1 MSKVFTVAQVI
12 VPIFAAIFLG
22 FLARRKKL
30 LSAEQTQGLQEFVMK
45 IGLPCVIFNS
55 CLTANIGAESLGL
68 MAMVLP
74 FVLIST
80 LWAFSARK
88 KLFPH
93 HNLPML
99 FCAQETGMLGIPLFI
114 ILFGVDQAYRIGILD
129 ITQAIIVYPVIG
141 ILSANTGEN
150 PTLKSIIK
158 SVCTSPLLI
167 MCALGLT
174 LNFTG
179 LRDAMENVGILSVI
193 TESTGFLAQ
202 PVSAIMIFSVGYN
215 FSLDATSRGTI
226 FKISAIHFA
235 MFALFGLLIQA
246 GLFLLPNVE
255 PITRWSVLL
264 YTTLPASYLAPGMGR
279 TDEDCTIAS
288 GVCSILTVV
297 SLLIFCGIAIAI
309 A

>member
-1 MSKVFTVAQVI
+1 MSKVFTVAQVV

-22 FLARRKKL
+22 LLSRRKKL
-30 LSAEQTQGLQEFVMK
+30 LSAEQTHGLQEFVMK

-55 CLTANIGAESLGL
+55 CLTANIGVESLGL

-88 KLFPH
+88 KRFSH

-99 FCAQETGMLGIPLFI
+99 FCAQETGMLGIPLFM

-129 ITQAIIVYPVIG
+129 ITQAIVVYPVIG
-141 ILSANTGEN
+141 ILSANAGEN
-150 PTLKSIIK
+150 PTFRSIMK

-174 LNFTG
+174 MNFSG
-179 LRDAMENVGILSVI
+179 LRDALQDIGVLGIV

-202 PVSAIMIFSVGYN
+202 PVSALMIFSVGYN
-215 FSLDATSRGTI
+215 FSLDSGNRGKI
-226 FKISAIHFA
+226 FKISTIHFCL
-235 MFALFGLLIQA
+235 FALFGLLIQA
-246 GLFLLPNVE
+246 GLFLLPDVE
-255 PITRWSVLL
+255 PITRWSVLM
-264 YTTLPASYLAPGMGR
+264 YTTLPASYLAPNLGR
-279 TDEDCTIAS
+279 TEEDRTMAS
-288 GVCSILTVV
+288 GVCSILTIV
-297 SLLIFCGIAIAI
+297 SLIVFCVIAIAV

>member
-1 MSKVFTVAQVI
+1 MQKVFTVAQVI
-12 VPIFAAIFLG
+12 VPIFAAIILG
-22 FLARRKKL
+22 YLARQKKL
-30 LSAEQTQGLQEFVMK
+30 LSAEENRGLQQFVMK
-45 IGLPCVIFNS
+45 FGLPCVIFSS
-55 CLTANIGAESLGL
+55 CLTADIGTESLGL
-68 MAMVLP
+68 MAMTLP
-74 FVLIST
+74 AVLIST

-88 KLFPH
+88 KQFRY

-99 FCAQETGMLGIPLFI
+99 FCAQETGMLGIPLFM

-150 PTLKSIIK
+150 PTFKSIMK

-179 LRDAMENVGILSVI
+179 LRDSMDNVGILSII

-202 PVSAIMIFSVGYN
+202 PVSAIMIFSVGYT
-215 FSLDATSRGTI
+215 FSLDATSRSTI
-226 FKISAIHFA
+226 FKISAIHFT

-246 GLFLLPNVE
+246 GLFLLTNVE

-297 SLLIFCGIAIAI
+297 SLLIFCCIAIAI